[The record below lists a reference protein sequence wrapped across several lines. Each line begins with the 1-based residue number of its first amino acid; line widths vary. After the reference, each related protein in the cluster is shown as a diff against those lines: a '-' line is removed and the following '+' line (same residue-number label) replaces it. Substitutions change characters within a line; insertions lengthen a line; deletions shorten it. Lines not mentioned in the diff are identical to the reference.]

1 MAKNKN
7 WMWRGNVAQ
16 YDFTV
21 NGERYRG
28 SLKIKKNSGIIDG
41 KTPSERA
48 DAETRSLMVQYEQ
61 KHSIEA
67 IYEQTQKKLAG
78 ISGNVDATFDA
89 VWQVYSDKSM
99 SIAGTNRKK
108 IYAGHLR
115 QFFDWL
121 NLNHKD
127 VKNLSQITTDCAKE
141 FITWLRAQS
150 GAPATKN
157 DKLATLR
164 MIFGI
169 VSSGA
174 GLPINPFAAKEIK
187 KMPLQQVQREIFT
200 PEQIHILFTESSGW
214 MRQLFITALATF
226 QREEDCCLI
235 KKCYI
240 DLVSNRV
247 DFPFTYKTGQQISL
261 PMLPLFREIAEEA
274 MQDEKNQTEY
284 LFPELAH
291 LYHTNQ
297 SRIGKDVKKFLT
309 RFNIDNACIDVPGYS
324 RKVSVLDVH
333 SLRHTAAVM
342 AVLSGW
348 PIPMVMKATGHR
360 SLEMVMRYIN
370 HISEKQKENYF
381 FQFGQG
387 LPGAPDTNN
396 DNAIR
401 KQLADLAYSLP
412 LEEVKRLVQ
421 LARPA
426 IGQAIP
432 TSDQH
437 LLG

>member
-1 MAKNKN
+1 MAKS
-7 WMWRGNVAQ
+7 WEWRGNVAH
-16 YDFTV
+16 YCFTV
-21 NGERYRG
+21 DGQRYRG
-28 SLKIKKNSGIIDG
+28 SLKIKKDSGMIDG
-41 KTPSERA
+41 KSPSERA
-48 DAETRSLMVQYEQ
+48 EIATRELMVQYEQ

-78 ISGNVDATFDA
+78 ISGNIDATFDA
-89 VWQVYSDKSM
+89 VWQIYNDKSM

-121 NLNHKD
+121 IFTHKD
-127 VKNLSQITTDCAKE
+127 IKNLSQITTDCAKE
-141 FITWLRAQS
+141 FITWLRSQP

-187 KMPLQQVQREIFT
+187 KIPLQQVQREIFT

-235 KKCYI
+235 KKYYI
-240 DLVSNRV
+240 DLASNRV

-274 MQDEKNQTEY
+274 LKNEKNQTEY

-291 LYHTNQ
+291 LYHINK
-297 SRIGKDVKKFLT
+297 SKIGKDVKKFLA
-309 RFNIDNACIDVPGYS
+309 RFNIDNACIEVPGYS

-360 SLEMVMRYIN
+360 SLDMVMRYIN

-387 LPGAPDTNN
+387 LPGISVADE
-396 DNAIR
+396 DKHLR

-412 LEEVKRLVQ
+412 LEEVKRLINSV
-421 LARPA
+421 RPA
-426 IGQAIP
+426 IEKANSVI
-432 TSDQH
+432 DQR

>member
-48 DAETRSLMVQYEQ
+48 EAETRNLMVQIEQ
-61 KHSIEA
+61 KHSIET
-67 IYEQTQKKLAG
+67 IYQQTQKKLAG

-226 QREEDCCLI
+226 QREEDCCLL
-235 KKCYI
+235 KKYYI
-240 DLVSNRV
+240 DLASNRV

-274 MQDEKNQTEY
+274 LQDEKNQTEY

-291 LYHTNQ
+291 LYHTNR

-309 RFNIDNACIDVPGYS
+309 RLNIDNACIDVPGYS
-324 RKVSVLDVH
+324 RKVSILDVH

-348 PIPMVMKATGHR
+348 HIPMIMKATGHR

-387 LPGAPDTNN
+387 LPGLQTQN
-396 DNAIR
+396 DNDLR

-421 LARPA
+421 SARPA
-426 IGQAIP
+426 IASANQVSG
-432 TSDQH
+432 QH